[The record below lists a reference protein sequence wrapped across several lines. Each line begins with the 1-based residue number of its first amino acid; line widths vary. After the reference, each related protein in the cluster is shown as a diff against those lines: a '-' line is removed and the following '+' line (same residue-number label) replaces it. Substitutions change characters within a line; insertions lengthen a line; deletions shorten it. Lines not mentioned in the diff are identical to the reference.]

1 MVPDLRIRRQSRC
14 RDLEALE
21 LKRKTPAEASGCPK
35 LAFCGSFLCYGKFSR
50 GPVPSGWEQ
59 DPILGADRRLD
70 PVSGGQV
77 HGPGEGLFPQVPII
91 RPEGYKDRAA
101 PEGDLLHSEKISS
114 RPVRLQASGPEHQ
127 PAGAVGNRRARHWS
141 ISREGDGL
149 GDEFLGE
156 EGNWTIK
163 STAGEPS
170 PGNGSVY
177 IHAVPEIIGSQSA
190 FRPEEYLL
198 WRHGLDQTAAKHQG
212 DPVGH
217 RQGLLPVMGHQDHG
231 HMEFPL

>member
-1 MVPDLRIRRQSRC
+1 MLIKSLYKKERSVNMSGLVLAGEPDRM
-14 RDLEALE
+14 
-21 LKRKTPAEASGCPK
+21 EAS
-35 LAFCGSFLCYGKFSR
+35 A
-50 GPVPSGWEQ
+50 GPVSSDGEQ
-59 DPILGADRRLD
+59 DPILGADRCLD
-70 PVSGGQV
+70 PVSGGKV
-77 HGPGEGLFPQVPII
+77 HGPGEGLFPQGPII

-114 RPVRLQASGPEHQ
+114 SPVRIQASGPEHQ
-127 PAGAVGNRRARHWS
+127 PTGAVGNRRARHWRS
-141 ISREGDGL
+141 SREGDGL

-163 STAGEPS
+163 PTAGEPS

-177 IHAVPEIIGSQSA
+177 IHAVPEIIGCQSA
-190 FRPEEYLL
+190 FWPEVYLL
-198 WRHGLDQTAAKHQG
+198 WRSGLDQTAGKHQG

-217 RQGLLPVMGHQDHG
+217 GQGLLPVMGHQDHG

>member
-1 MVPDLRIRRQSRC
+1 MSKAGFLPGVFYVMGSSPEAPFPQAGNRTPSWVRTDAWIRSPGARI
-14 RDLEALE
+14 
-21 LKRKTPAEASGCPK
+21 
-35 LAFCGSFLCYGKFSR
+35 
-50 GPVPSGWEQ
+50 
-59 DPILGADRRLD
+59 
-70 PVSGGQV
+70 

-177 IHAVPEIIGSQSA
+177 IHAVPEIIGASLLSGRRYTS
-190 FRPEEYLL
+190 FGVPVWTRRPENIRAIRSDMDRASSRS
-198 WRHGLDQTAAKHQG
+198 WVTRTT
-212 DPVGH
+212 VIWNS
-217 RQGLLPVMGHQDHG
+217 RCN
-231 HMEFPL
+231 